1 MGWWDWGAWSCE
13 EGLRRGRARCR
24 ENLAWS
30 SQDRRL
36 SSFLMICCTYSYDSW
51 LWNVCDTQGV
61 RNTKFLSVKSL
72 ASSSCSKVEKRYNF
86 RYYFEIASSSF
97 GLSQDSGVHAT
108 QDKWGRGQGY
118 LGSRLRGFC
127 SRLHA
132 ALSKAE
138 ALLGYPL
145 PSCHAVFEA
154 KAFTADVVLI
164 LVSTSLEVPC
174 HIQGAGYELA
184 RITSLFFP
192 SLFPPWPPL
201 TLNVGFGSLP
211 LLCQPSVSVSVTLS
225 APLAG
230 FSYLACIFKYT
241 LIKLLRQGATD
252 SATQRSAPVKGRSI

>member
-1 MGWWDWGAWSCE
+1 MRERSGVLRVTPERLLFQTPCSPFKGRGSA
-13 EGLRRGRARCR
+13 GLPT
-24 ENLAWS
+24 
-30 SQDRRL
+30 
-36 SSFLMICCTYSYDSW
+36 SFLPCS
-51 LWNVCDTQGV
+51 LWSQGIYCWHG
-61 RNTKFLSVKSL
+61 THSL
-72 ASSSCSKVEKRYNF
+72 
-86 RYYFEIASSSF
+86 
-97 GLSQDSGVHAT
+97 
-108 QDKWGRGQGY
+108 
-118 LGSRLRGFC
+118 
-127 SRLHA
+127 
-132 ALSKAE
+132 
-138 ALLGYPL
+138 
-145 PSCHAVFEA
+145 
-154 KAFTADVVLI
+154 
-164 LVSTSLEVPC
+164 STSLEVLC

>member
-61 RNTKFLSVKSL
+61 RNIKFLSVKSL

-97 GLSQDSGVHAT
+97 GLSQDPGVHAT

-154 KAFTADVVLI
+154 KAFTADMVLI
-164 LVSTSLEVPC
+164 LYPPPWRYSATSRVLGMNWLESP
-174 HIQGAGYELA
+174 
-184 RITSLFFP
+184 LFFFLHCSLHGHLSLWMWGLDHYPFSANHQFLFLSP
-192 SLFPPWPPL
+192 SQLPWLGFL
-201 TLNVGFGSLP
+201 TWPAYSN
-211 LLCQPSVSVSVTLS
+211 TH
-225 APLAG
+225 
-230 FSYLACIFKYT
+230 
-241 LIKLLRQGATD
+241 
-252 SATQRSAPVKGRSI
+252 